1 LGFAGDAFTSEEVER
16 ARRYHRPLYA
26 ASIAGVLIGL
36 VVPALLAFTELGD
49 AVYRPVS
56 GLPWVPSTAAFSALV
71 VMVGALA
78 TLPLSFWRYRHDR
91 RYGFSTQE
99 TRGWLGDAAKALA
112 VGCVLT
118 AAAVTGLVACGRVF
132 SSWWPLAAWAG
143 GGLLVLVL
151 GLISPVVLEPIFN
164 RFRPL
169 TDEKL
174 AGELRALSARA
185 GVPVR
190 DVLVAD
196 ASRRTRK
203 HNAYVSGLG
212 RTRRVVLWDTLLEEA
227 SSREIRLVAAH
238 ELAHRRF
245 RHVAWWTALGI
256 AGTAA
261 FVVVLW
267 AALAWDGLRASLDV
281 AGVGDPRVVPFV
293 LLLGA
298 VLELP
303 ALPLEAALSRRFER
317 AADRYSLELTGD
329 HEAYEEI
336 HRRLATANLADLDPP
351 HAYYVTFHGHPTPP
365 ERIAAG
371 RAWARRAPEPS

>member
-1 LGFAGDAFTSEEVER
+1 LRFANDVFTSEEVER

-26 ASIAGVLIGL
+26 ASIVRLLLGL
-36 VVPALLAFTELGD
+36 GVPALLAFTELGD

-56 GLPWVPSTAAFSALV
+56 GLHWAPATAGFSALAV
-71 VMVGALA
+71 VVGALA
-78 TLPLSFWRYRHDR
+78 GLPLSLWRYRYER
-91 RYGFSTQE
+91 RYGFSTQGVG
-99 TRGWLGDAAKALA
+99 GWLGDAAKALA

-118 AAAVTGLVACGRVF
+118 AAMLTGLVASARLF
-132 SSWWPLAAWAG
+132 PSWWPLAAAAG
-143 GGLLVLVL
+143 GGLLVLVF
-151 GLISPVVLEPIFN
+151 GFVAPVVLEPVFN

-169 TDEKL
+169 ADEKL
-174 AGELRALSARA
+174 AGELRSLSARA

-212 RTRRVVLWDTLLEEA
+212 RTRRVVLWDTLLEDA
-227 SSREIRLVAAH
+227 SPREIHLVTAH

-245 RHVAWWTALGI
+245 RHVAWWTVLGI
-256 AGTAA
+256 AGIAA
-261 FVVVLW
+261 FVLVLW
-267 AALAWDGLRASLDV
+267 AALGWDRLRAGLDV
-281 AGVGDPRVVPFV
+281 SGAGDPRIVPFV

-298 VLELP
+298 GLELVAMP
-303 ALPLEAALSRRFER
+303 FGAALSRRFER

-329 HEAYEEI
+329 SGAYEEV

-351 HAYYVTFHGHPTPP
+351 HAYYLAFHGHPTPP

-371 RAWARRAPEPS
+371 RAWVGQRT